1 MVCRGEGTTGTP
13 EGGSGGWGACFCP
26 QAGPDRVPPSRPQ
39 LTFVDFLM
47 FDVLEQNRIFEPKC
61 LEPFKNLKDFMDR
74 FGVSWATPDLTLPT
88 LGEGPPALEGTQGWG
103 VPWWDGSLT
112 LPLPPQALE
121 KVAAYMKSSRFLKM
135 PINNKMAKWGNK
147 KE

>member
-1 MVCRGEGTTGTP
+1 M
-13 EGGSGGWGACFCP
+13 P
-26 QAGPDRVPPSRPQ
+26 Q
-39 LTFVDFLM
+39 
-47 FDVLEQNRIFEPKC
+47 
-61 LEPFKNLKDFMDR
+61 
-74 FGVSWATPDLTLPT
+74 
-88 LGEGPPALEGTQGWG
+88 
-103 VPWWDGSLT
+103 WDGSLM